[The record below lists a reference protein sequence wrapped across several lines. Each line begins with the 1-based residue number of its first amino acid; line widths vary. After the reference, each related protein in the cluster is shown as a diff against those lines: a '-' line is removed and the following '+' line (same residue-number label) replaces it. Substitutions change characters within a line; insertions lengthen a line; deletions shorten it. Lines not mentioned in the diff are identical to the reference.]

1 MNHLMKCSPGLEEA
15 SQPTAE
21 THSKALVKHVHSAR
35 WASQEELQ
43 REIKACEYP
52 LKGGE
57 DFISPFP
64 FSLSLPTN
72 QDLSKKKKKVLST
85 SEQMPLN
92 FWIASFS
99 LYPPKCQIS

>member
-1 MNHLMKCSPGLEEA
+1 MRMNHLMKCSPGLEEA

-72 QDLSKKKKKVLST
+72 QDLSKKKKK
-85 SEQMPLN
+85 
-92 FWIASFS
+92 F
-99 LYPPKCQIS
+99 YPPVSKCP